1 MTWFFYSNKAV
12 RRDRHLP
19 LSVMS
24 TTEGERDKGVA
35 LLKPVYDPRGEGS
48 IRFVDGRLWPTSS
61 VLQFEFTFGISKD
74 SES

>member
-1 MTWFFYSNKAV
+1 MLPELGAIWFSMTWFFYSNKAV

-35 LLKPVYDPRGEGS
+35 LLKPVYDPRGEGLDNPD
-48 IRFVDGRLWPTSS
+48 FPNAKS
-61 VLQFEFTFGISKD
+61 VLNQVR
-74 SES
+74 